1 MTVEKLD
8 AFVQGTVAP
17 VLTTVADF
25 DARSWERVGRLL
37 GLPVCPDGLV
47 ALTTADLLPL
57 GGLVDATV
65 DEEEVE
71 GKKPWTRQYLAHN
84 LIYNGGLVLLQP
96 QSQLSRASRPAS
108 SGKAIA

>member
-1 MTVEKLD
+1 M
-8 AFVQGTVAP
+8 AS
-17 VLTTVADF
+17 VLATVADF
-25 DARSWERVGRLL
+25 DARSWKRVGRLL
-37 GLPVCPDGLV
+37 GLLMCPDGLV

-71 GKKPWTRQYLAHN
+71 GEEALDPTVFGPSTPSTMAASYSFN
-84 LIYNGGLVLLQP
+84 PNP
-96 QSQLSRASRPAS
+96 NSSRASRPAS